1 MKLCQSQLC
10 LTLCDPMGC
19 SPPGSSVAW
28 NSPGKNTGVHCHALL
43 QGIFPTQESNPGL
56 LHCRWILYCLIHQG
70 CHLSRGISIKLILER
85 LPRLLDE
92 LESSKNRGKE
102 LSQTQLQQPEF
113 FSLNF
118 GHLESRDYDF
128 IHTHTHTHTHIIHAY
143 FKMYVLPAFK
153 ICILPCV
160 CEIASLFYML
170 ISSKTAMEISL
181 IQMFIVWTDFP
192 ITHYQLFNLQIFILG
207 EVRGGANIEKRT
219 HICCFSLEEG
229 WGLLST
235 NSSEQPNSCCRVFYL
250 PSPHHFCVNLGNWC
264 ALLGG

>member
-1 MKLCQSQLC
+1 M
-10 LTLCDPMGC
+10 
-19 SPPGSSVAW
+19 
-28 NSPGKNTGVHCHALL
+28 
-43 QGIFPTQESNPGL
+43 
-56 LHCRWILYCLIHQG
+56 ILYIYIH
-70 CHLSRGISIKLILER
+70 I
-85 LPRLLDE
+85 
-92 LESSKNRGKE
+92 
-102 LSQTQLQQPEF
+102 
-113 FSLNF
+113 
-118 GHLESRDYDF
+118 
-128 IHTHTHTHTHIIHAY
+128 HTHTHTHIIHAY
-143 FKMYVLPAFK
+143 FK

-235 NSSEQPNSCCRVFYL
+235 NSSEQTNSCCRVFYL
-250 PSPHHFCVNLGNWC
+250 PSPHRFCVNLGNWC